1 MKFNKETNQIEEI
14 TAMDIHALVE
24 YVTTKFD
31 ENQFT
36 AHGYIDTINQKV
48 MAVHRMCKGVH
59 KVVLN
64 DITEAIL
71 RDGLYNVLD
80 TENILDTMDY
90 RLPVFVFTSRNMIK
104 EGITQLD
111 IGSDNRGEA
120 YGIELFDKGFIITDA
135 STKNRNLKVYYKF
148 DTEESL
154 MYITTFFIMMDH
166 ILEIR
171 KYIEEKGPALDKENI
186 ERLNDV
192 AEQALCLNK
201 EAEKYFD
208 NLLFKIKEEYDNFDI
223 NMGFVEQDTLDLNDY
238 KNAFLKCKYEIKL

>member
-90 RLPVFVFTSRNMIK
+90 RLPVFV
-104 EGITQLD
+104 L
-111 IGSDNRGEA
+111 
-120 YGIELFDKGFIITDA
+120 L
-135 STKNRNLKVYYKF
+135 
-148 DTEESL
+148 
-154 MYITTFFIMMDH
+154 
-166 ILEIR
+166 LEI
-171 KYIEEKGPALDKENI
+171 
-186 ERLNDV
+186 
-192 AEQALCLNK
+192 
-201 EAEKYFD
+201 
-208 NLLFKIKEEYDNFDI
+208 
-223 NMGFVEQDTLDLNDY
+223 
-238 KNAFLKCKYEIKL
+238 